1 MYLSE
6 ITLRGAQVITLTH
19 SGARRKLIWPS
30 LFKVTSPFTIFVLG
44 ETLKVLRIENLER
57 TWVML

>member
-30 LFKVTSPFTIFVLG
+30 LSKVTSPFPPLAVG
-44 ETLKVLRIENLER
+44 RQNKKY
-57 TWVML
+57 